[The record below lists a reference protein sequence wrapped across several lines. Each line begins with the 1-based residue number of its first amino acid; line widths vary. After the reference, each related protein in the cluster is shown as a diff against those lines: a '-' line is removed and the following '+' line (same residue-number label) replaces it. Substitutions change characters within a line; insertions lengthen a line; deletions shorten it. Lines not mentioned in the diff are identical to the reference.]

1 MITKTDVEHI
11 ARLACI
17 ELDDNDLQEFTVQ
30 FNSILEYFEELEDI
44 EAQLP
49 KEEEER
55 NVLRADEVTRSLT
68 QQAALSNAPRVD
80 SGYFRG
86 PRIL

>member
-1 MITKTDVEHI
+1 MIIKNDVEYI

-17 ELDDNDLQEFTVQ
+17 ELDDEDLQEFTIQ
-30 FNSILEYFEELEDI
+30 LNTILEYFEELEDV
-44 EAQLP
+44 EAELTH
-49 KEEEER
+49 EEKG
-55 NVLRADEVTRSLT
+55 NVLRSDNITPSLS
-68 QQAALSNAPRVD
+68 QQEALSNAPRVD

>member
-1 MITKTDVEHI
+1 VITTADVEQI

-17 ELDDNDLQEFTVQ
+17 ELDEDDLQAFTIQ
-30 FNSILEYFEELEDI
+30 FNAILEYFEELEGI
-44 EAQLP
+44 EAELTEQ
-49 KEEEER
+49 EEL
-55 NVLRADEVTRSLT
+55 NVLREDEITPSLT
-68 QQAALSNAPRVD
+68 QEEALANAPRVE

>member
-1 MITKTDVEHI
+1 MITKTDIEQI

-17 ELDDNDLQEFTVQ
+17 ELDEEDMQAFTMQ
-30 FNSILEYFEELEDI
+30 FNAILEYFEELEAI
-44 EAQLP
+44 EAELTEQ
-49 KEEEER
+49 EER
-55 NVLRADEVTRSLT
+55 NVLRADEVTPSLT
-68 QQAALSNAPRVD
+68 QEDALANAPRVE

>member
-1 MITKTDVEHI
+1 MIIKNDVEYI

-17 ELDDNDLQEFTVQ
+17 ELDDADLQEFTIQ
-30 FNSILEYFEELEDI
+30 LNTILEYFEELEDV
-44 EAQLP
+44 EAELTNQ
-49 KEEEER
+49 EEG
-55 NVLRADEVTRSLT
+55 NVLRADNITPSLS
-68 QQAALSNAPRVD
+68 QQEALSNAPRVD

>member
-1 MITKTDVEHI
+1 MIIKNDVEYI

-17 ELDDNDLQEFTVQ
+17 ELDDEDLQEFTIQ
-30 FNSILEYFEELEDI
+30 LNTILEYFEELENV
-44 EAQLP
+44 EAELTH
-49 KEEEER
+49 EEEG
-55 NVLRADEVTRSLT
+55 NVLRGDNITPSLS
-68 QQAALSNAPRVD
+68 QQDALSNAPRVD

>member
-1 MITKTDVEHI
+1 MITKTDVERI

-17 ELDDNDLQEFTVQ
+17 ELDDEDLQEFTVQ

-44 EAQLP
+44 EAELIGQ
-49 KEEEER
+49 EER
-55 NVLRADEVTRSLT
+55 NVLRADEVTPSLS
-68 QQAALSNAPRVD
+68 QQEALSNAPRVD

>member
-1 MITKTDVEHI
+1 MIIKADVEHI

-17 ELDDNDLQEFTVQ
+17 KLDDADLQEFTVQ
-30 FNSILEYFEELEDI
+30 FNTILEYFEELSDI
-44 EAQLP
+44 KAELTVQ
-49 KEEEER
+49 EES
-55 NVLRADEVTRSLT
+55 NVLRADSVTPSLT
-68 QQAALSNAPRVD
+68 QREALSNAPQVD

>member
-1 MITKTDVEHI
+1 MITKTDVERI

-17 ELDDNDLQEFTVQ
+17 ELDDADLQEFTVQ

-44 EAQLP
+44 EAELIGQ
-49 KEEEER
+49 EEH
-55 NVLRADEVTRSLT
+55 NVLRTDEVTPSLS
-68 QQAALSNAPRVD
+68 QQEALSNAPRVD
-80 SGYFRG
+80 SGYFKG

>member
-1 MITKTDVEHI
+1 MITKTDVERI

-17 ELDDNDLQEFTVQ
+17 ELDDEDLQEFTVQ

-44 EAQLP
+44 EAELIGQ
-49 KEEEER
+49 EER
-55 NVLRADEVTRSLT
+55 NVLRADDVMPSLS
-68 QQAALSNAPRVD
+68 QQEALSNAPRVD

>member
-1 MITKTDVEHI
+1 MITKTDVERI

-17 ELDDNDLQEFTVQ
+17 ELDNEDLQEFTVQ

-44 EAQLP
+44 EAELIGQ
-49 KEEEER
+49 EER
-55 NVLRADEVTRSLT
+55 NVLRADDVTPSLS
-68 QQAALSNAPRVD
+68 QQEALSNAPRVD

>member
-1 MITKTDVEHI
+1 MIIKNDVEYI

-17 ELDDNDLQEFTVQ
+17 ELDDEDLQEFTIQ
-30 FNSILEYFEELEDI
+30 LNTILEYFEELEDV
-44 EAQLP
+44 EAELTNQ
-49 KEEEER
+49 EED
-55 NVLRADEVTRSLT
+55 NVLRADNITPSLS
-68 QQAALSNAPRVD
+68 QQDALSNAPRVD

>member
-1 MITKTDVEHI
+1 MITKTDVEQI

-17 ELDDNDLQEFTVQ
+17 KLHEEDMQAFTIQ
-30 FNSILEYFEELEDI
+30 FNAILEYFEELEAI
-44 EAQLP
+44 EAELTEQ
-49 KEEEER
+49 EER
-55 NVLRADEVTRSLT
+55 NVLRADEVTPSLT
-68 QQAALSNAPRVD
+68 QEDALANAPRVE